1 MARELL
7 FVRHGQTEWNV
18 QGRLQGRG
26 DSPLTPTGRAQARA
40 HLDWLADLP
49 PDAIVAS
56 PLGRVRA
63 TAAII
68 APALGLEPGFDDELR
83 ERCMG
88 QFEGWTMDEIGAKH
102 PQLRKERKTDPWH
115 WRPHGGENYDDMCV
129 RTAPLVDRLRNAAAD
144 RVLVISHGTVLRPIL
159 KQLLDLDV
167 PTTLAIKSPNHL
179 AYRVVLDAPPAVSHF
194 VDSCWRSSL
203 LLGDR

>member
-1 MARELL
+1 L
-7 FVRHGQTEWNV
+7 
-18 QGRLQGRG
+18 
-26 DSPLTPTGRAQARA
+26 
-40 HLDWLADLP
+40 

-63 TAAII
+63 TAALI
-68 APALGLEPGFDDELR
+68 APTLGLEPSFDDDLR

-88 QFEGWTMDEIGAKH
+88 QFEGWTMDEIGAEH
-102 PQLRKERKTDPWH
+102 PQLRRERDADPWH
-115 WRPHGGENYDDMCV
+115 WRPLDGENYDDMCE
-129 RTAPLVDRLRNAAAD
+129 RTAPLVERLRTAAAD

-179 AYRVVLDAPPAVSHF
+179 AYRIVLDSPPAVSHYVGARWHPGLRF
-194 VDSCWRSSL
+194 EPLDPAPPRA
-203 LLGDR
+203 